1 MRSPLA
7 RYADRVFVVRTP
19 ISIALGLLARKG
31 AERVTS
37 QTIGRMQGV
46 PGDERPEAKDL
57 SVQLRWV
64 LLAALV
70 EAAAFTLTKTLA
82 DRGAARISKNLL
94 GEGTKKA

>member
-1 MRSPLA
+1 M
-7 RYADRVFVVRTP
+7 FVVRTP

-31 AERVTS
+31 AERVTAS
-37 QTIGRMQGV
+37 TIGRMQGV

-70 EAAAFTLTKTLA
+70 EAAAFTVTKVLA
-82 DRGAARISKNLL
+82 DRGAARISQNLL
-94 GEGTKKA
+94 GEGSKKA

>member
-1 MRSPLA
+1 M
-7 RYADRVFVVRTP
+7 
-19 ISIALGLLARKG
+19 LARKG
-31 AERVTS
+31 AERVTAS
-37 QTIGRMQGV
+37 TIGRMQGV

-70 EAAAFTLTKTLA
+70 EAAAFTITRTLA
-82 DRGAARISKNLL
+82 DRGAARISRNLL

>member
-1 MRSPLA
+1 M
-7 RYADRVFVVRTP
+7 FVVRTP

-31 AERVTS
+31 AERVTAS
-37 QTIGRMQGV
+37 TIGRMQGV

-70 EAAAFTLTKTLA
+70 EAAAFTITRTLA
-82 DRGAARISKNLL
+82 DRGAARISQNLL
-94 GEGTKKA
+94 GEGSKKA